1 MRKSLAAAI
10 AAVLAM
16 ATMLTGCGGE
26 TASRKMQEAE
36 PGSSAAS
43 DVVINEVV
51 SSNKYSYTLSDG
63 TTPDWV
69 ELYNPTDSDINLKGC
84 GFSKK
89 ASSPF

>member
-16 ATMLTGCGGE
+16 ATMLTGCGGG

-36 PGSSAAS
+36 QGSSAAS

-51 SSNKYSYTLSDG
+51 SSNKYSYMHFGRDH
-63 TTPDWV
+63 
-69 ELYNPTDSDINLKGC
+69 
-84 GFSKK
+84 
-89 ASSPF
+89 A